1 MSETVSAG
9 REAGPQAEAR
19 AAGAARGSRRRGG
32 WVAAGLVVVLAAGGA
47 AGAWRAGVFS
57 PAGSSGSGPQGRP
70 APATQAVVREDLSAT
85 TPVTATLGYA
95 GSYRVTGQGGGTLT
109 WLPPAGQVIGQGRV
123 LYRVDNGSPVVL
135 LYGGVPA
142 WRNLGE
148 GVTGADVSQLNHDL
162 VALGDAARS
171 EISAAGWD
179 YFSWETAYG
188 VQKLE
193 EHLGVSFPPGS
204 LSLGQLVFE
213 PEAIRV
219 SQVTGSLGGPAGGPV
234 LAATSDRHQV
244 SIPLDA
250 SQQSQVKAGDT
261 VTVTLPDGKTTPG
274 VVSSVGTVAVTSGS
288 TTTIPV
294 RGEADRSGGGGDPG
308 PGAGDREHHH
318 RRRPQRAG
326 CPGHGAAGPV
336 VRRVRRG
343 GRRCGGHAAVRA
355 GAARALRRRLRAGAG
370 ERGAD
375 ARAARRRAG
384 VVTATG
390 TALARGDGP
399 GGVPVLELDQV
410 VKVYPG
416 SPPVR
421 ALDRVSL
428 AVAAGELVAMAG
440 PSGSGKS
447 TLLHLMGTL
456 DKPTAGTVR
465 VTGLDVARMR
475 DRELAALRAS
485 RIGFVFQQFFLAEHQ
500 SVLGNVADGL
510 LYAGIRRGVRRRLAL
525 QALDRVGLAHRAA
538 ARPAQL
544 SGGERQR
551 VAIARAVAGAPPVVL
566 ADEPTGNLDSATG
579 GAILALLEELNA
591 AGTTVIIITHDHAV
605 AARMRRRIGMLD
617 GHVIADTSPV
627 PGQAAAAS
635 GGASGGASGDPGG
648 RPARRQ
654 RAPGRPS

>member
-1 MSETVSAG
+1 MSKTVSAG
-9 REAGPQAEAR
+9 REAGPQAETR
-19 AAGAARGSRRRGG
+19 AGGAARGSRRRGG

-95 GSYRVTGQGGGTLT
+95 GSYRVTGPGGGTLT
-109 WLPPAGQVIGQGRV
+109 WLPPAGQVIGQGQV

-162 VALGDAARS
+162 VALGDAERP

-234 LAATSDRHQV
+234 LAATSDHHQV

-274 VVSSVGTVAVTSGS
+274 VISSVGTVAVTSGS

-294 RGEADRSGGGGDPG
+294 RVKLTDP
-308 PGAGDREHHH
+308 
-318 RRRPQRAG
+318 
-326 CPGHGAAGPV
+326 GAAGTLDQAPV
-336 VRRVRRG
+336 TVNITTGDAPNVLAVPVTALLAQSSG
-343 GRRCGGHAAVRA
+343 GYVVEVV
-355 GAARALRRRLRAGAG
+355 GAG
-370 ERGAD
+370 G
-375 ARAARRRAG
+375 ARRY
-384 VVTATG
+384 
-390 TALARGDGP
+390 
-399 GGVPVLELDQV
+399 VPVRPGLFDDASGLVQV
-410 VKVYPG
+410 SGALTPG
-416 SPPVR
+416 Q
-421 ALDRVSL
+421 RVV
-428 AVAAGELVAMAG
+428 VAA
-440 PSGSGKS
+440 S
-447 TLLHLMGTL
+447 
-456 DKPTAGTVR
+456 
-465 VTGLDVARMR
+465 
-475 DRELAALRAS
+475 
-485 RIGFVFQQFFLAEHQ
+485 
-500 SVLGNVADGL
+500 
-510 LYAGIRRGVRRRLAL
+510 
-525 QALDRVGLAHRAA
+525 
-538 ARPAQL
+538 
-544 SGGERQR
+544 
-551 VAIARAVAGAPPVVL
+551 
-566 ADEPTGNLDSATG
+566 
-579 GAILALLEELNA
+579 
-591 AGTTVIIITHDHAV
+591 
-605 AARMRRRIGMLD
+605 
-617 GHVIADTSPV
+617 
-627 PGQAAAAS
+627 
-635 GGASGGASGDPGG
+635 
-648 RPARRQ
+648 
-654 RAPGRPS
+654 